1 MISAL
6 RATAPGPYVTIQD
19 VGRRGWRRF
28 GVSTSGAM
36 DYPALVSANL
46 LVGNPADTPCLEF
59 GQIGGAWEVAAE
71 SCRIA
76 VTGGKFT
83 VSADGRPLASWRSHT
98 LRRGQRLVLQNAR
111 DAVWGYLAV
120 AGGFDLEQQLGS
132 CAVHVRSGLGG
143 RRLAEGD
150 VLSLH
155 ADRPED
161 GPERVMDAPSRDTGP
176 IRILLGPQDDYFT
189 PETIADF
196 LSAAWRVSH
205 RSDRMGTWIEGPPVR
220 HANGYNVVSDGLV
233 PGCIQVL
240 GSGQPVVLAMDCQ
253 TIGGYPKL
261 ATIITAD
268 LARFTQTPPGRSIH
282 FTAVDIDAAQ
292 ALYRLHSASIDALS
306 DCVAEIAA
314 AVTRPFWL
322 RG

>member
-1 MISAL
+1 MIAAL
-6 RATAPGPYVTIQD
+6 KATAPGPYVTIQD

-36 DYPALVSANL
+36 DYPALVAANL
-46 LVGNPADTPCLEF
+46 LVGNPPDTPCLEF
-59 GQIGGAWEVAAE
+59 GQVGGTWDVAAG

-76 VTGGKFT
+76 VTGGNFAI
-83 VSADGRPLASWRSHT
+83 SADGRPLSAWRSHT
-98 LRRGQRLVLQNAR
+98 LRRGQRLVLQNAH
-111 DAVWGYLAV
+111 DAVWGYLAA

-150 VLSLH
+150 VLPLR

-161 GPERVMDAPSRDTGP
+161 GPDHVMDTPSRDSGP
-176 IRILLGPQDDYFT
+176 IRVLLGPQDDYFAH
-189 PETIADF
+189 ETIADF
-196 LSAAWRVSH
+196 LSAEWRVSH

-240 GSGQPVVLAMDCQ
+240 GSGQPVVLTMDCQ

-261 ATIITAD
+261 ATIVTAD
-268 LARFTQTPPGRSIH
+268 LPRFTQTPPGRRIH

-292 ALYRLHSASIDALS
+292 DLYRRHSASIAGLS
-306 DCVAEIAA
+306 DHVAEIAA
-314 AVTRPFWL
+314 PTPRPFWL
-322 RG
+322 RA